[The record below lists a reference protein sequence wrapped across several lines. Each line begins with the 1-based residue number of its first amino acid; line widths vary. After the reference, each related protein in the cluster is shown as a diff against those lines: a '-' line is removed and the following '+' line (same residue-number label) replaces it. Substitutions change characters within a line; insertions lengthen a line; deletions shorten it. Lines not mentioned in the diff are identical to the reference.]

1 MKTNKFL
8 LGILTAGA
16 MFASCSNELP
26 GNEQPENGG
35 KAEKSFMSVAIK
47 QANSSFTRSTTDGG
61 YAQGTDPENAVGT
74 LSFFFFKS
82 DGSAFNL
89 GTGIVNAHGSE
100 EADLRQQR

>member
-35 KAEKSFMSVAIK
+35 KAEKSFMTVSIK
-47 QANSSFTRSTTDGG
+47 PTSITRTAESGG
-61 YAQGTDPENAVGT
+61 YVDGEGDENTVN
-74 LSFFFFKS
+74 SVDFYFFKKVVRPL
-82 DGSAFNL
+82 F
-89 GTGIVNAHGSE
+89 
-100 EADLRQQR
+100 